1 MKYETKD
8 YHIGIIIYDDIQ
20 LLLSKLTCQRCGVR
34 ISSVYQALS
43 SKKGIQTPYD
53 LEGYKL
59 LWKVWTAVRRMKCP
73 DEAVAN
79 ARQIALNAIKDELEW
94 LEFGNMPIYHP
105 NDWHMLTNV
114 DVAEDGSFTFI
125 EDDGERLQRLQHLI
139 DGYLQGQDETISRK
153 EAADRAER
161 MADYLLANDDDFKES
176 CDDEYSFRA
185 KKNPDITFHD
195 VVIDMVHGLVR
206 RRTRLTLRARY
217 DERPTYGQK
226 LDKGVMTQDN
236 RDSLSSVVRD
246 MLEAIID
253 VKALTDENWRQN
265 VEQLIVSTL
274 ALLEA
279 TREAA
284 KSKDGDVHV
293 PHRLV
298 QDFADKVTVATGH
311 TLLDHHHPE

>member
-20 LLLSKLTCQRCGVR
+20 LLLTKVTCKRCGVR

-43 SKKGIQTPYD
+43 CMKGIQTLYD
-53 LEGYKL
+53 MESYKR
-59 LWKVWTAVRRMKCP
+59 LWKAWTAVRRIKCP

-79 ARQIALNAIKDELEW
+79 TRQFAINAIKDELEW
-94 LEFGNMPIYHP
+94 LEFGNKPIYLP
-105 NDWHMLTNV
+105 NDWHMLTNIN
-114 DVAEDGSFTFI
+114 VAENGSFTFI
-125 EDDGERLQRLQHLI
+125 EDDGERLHRLQHLI
-139 DGYLQGQDETISRK
+139 DGYLQGKDETVNRK
-153 EAADRAER
+153 EAAGRAER
-161 MADYLLANDDDFKES
+161 IADYLLANDDDFKES
-176 CDDEYSFRA
+176 CEDEYSFRA
-185 KKNPDITFHD
+185 KKNPDITFND

-253 VKALTDENWRQN
+253 VKPLTDATWRQN

-279 TREAA
+279 AE
-284 KSKDGDVHV
+284 KSKDGNV
-293 PHRLV
+293 PFKLIM
-298 QDFADKVTVATGH
+298 DFAAKVKLATGH
-311 TLLDHHHPE
+311 TLQDHHHPE